1 MSPGKGM
8 RAQQSEP
15 RLPAQQAGAAP
26 PRLRLAASDGRVPVS
41 GVVIARNEAARIEAC
56 LASLWFCDE
65 ILVVDSHSTDATRE
79 LAAAA
84 GARVI
89 ERDWPGYRSQK
100 QFAVEAARHDWVFCL
115 DADEVVAPALAG
127 EIQALQRAG
136 FPDAACYS
144 MPRCTEYFGRMIR
157 HGGWYPDRVR
167 RLFDRRRARFGGR
180 EIHEK
185 VVVEGRVLGLRGEIE
200 HYAYRNLQDQLR
212 RLARYA
218 ELMGRALHAEG
229 RRARWWH
236 LVLSPAWRA
245 FRDVVLKGGWRE
257 GWRGLAIAWIEANYV
272 RQKFLTLWLLERGYP
287 VDEGDAR

>member
-1 MSPGKGM
+1 M
-8 RAQQSEP
+8 RARQSEP
-15 RLPAQQAGAAP
+15 RVAAQQAGAAP
-26 PRLRLAASDGRVPVS
+26 PARLVLAASDGRVPVS
-41 GVVIARNEAARIEAC
+41 GVVITHNEAARIEAC

-89 ERDWPGYRSQK
+89 ARDWPGYRSQK

-115 DADEVVAPALAG
+115 DADEIVAPALAG
-127 EIQALQRAG
+127 EIQSLQRAG
-136 FPDAACYS
+136 FPGAAAYS

-185 VVVEGRVLGLRGEIE
+185 VLVDGPVLKLDGEVE
-200 HYAYRNLQDQLR
+200 HYAYRHLQDQLR

-218 ELMGRALHAEG
+218 VLMGRALHAEG
-229 RRARWWH
+229 RRAHWWH
-236 LVLSPAWRA
+236 LLLSPAWRA

-272 RQKFLTLWLLERGYP
+272 RQKFLALWLLERGHP